1 MGVGRG
7 KVFPFVRG
15 HGTNI
20 ARICGLV
27 LIYYLLLKT
36 LVFMA
41 LKIHL
46 DKRYPSSGLYHFI
59 SQCFFSQAYRWQPS
73 GEPTEIF
80 KMNVVLFQGQAIN

>member
-1 MGVGRG
+1 MFEKKKKMIPGICIFPLMTYRG
-7 KVFPFVRG
+7 ELERNQVRNGGWKRKSFPFVRG

-41 LKIHL
+41 L
-46 DKRYPSSGLYHFI
+46 
-59 SQCFFSQAYRWQPS
+59 
-73 GEPTEIF
+73 
-80 KMNVVLFQGQAIN
+80 